1 VVVSLRVLCYSS
13 YLYKVKESPPF
24 IAEAFRNSID
34 LMDDTGEYNA
44 ALLNG
49 ARQFLKD
56 NNVLM
61 DSGVGTPLE
70 ALDYQLKALPFE
82 EEQQHR
88 DTAQATGL

>member
-1 VVVSLRVLCYSS
+1 MM
-13 YLYKVKESPPF
+13 E
-24 IAEAFRNSID
+24 
-34 LMDDTGEYNA
+34 DTGEYNA

-70 ALDYQLKALPFE
+70 ALDHQLKALPFE
-82 EEQQHR
+82 EEEHR

>member
-1 VVVSLRVLCYSS
+1 MLSHKEGSKLHDKIAGAYSH
-13 YLYKVKESPPF
+13 
-24 IAEAFRNSID
+24 SID
-34 LMDDTGEYNA
+34 IMEDTGEYNA

-61 DSGVGTPLE
+61 DSGIGTPLDE
-70 ALDYQLKALPFE
+70 LNAKLIQLPFEE

>member
-1 VVVSLRVLCYSS
+1 MLSHKEGSKLHDKIAGAYSH
-13 YLYKVKESPPF
+13 
-24 IAEAFRNSID
+24 SID
-34 LMDDTGEYNA
+34 MMEDTGEYNA

-61 DSGVGTPLE
+61 DSGVGTPLDE
-70 ALDYQLKALPFE
+70 LNAKLIQLPFEE

>member
-1 VVVSLRVLCYSS
+1 MLSH
-13 YLYKVKESPPF
+13 KEGSKLHDK
-24 IAEAFRNSID
+24 IADAYRNSID
-34 LMDDTGEYNA
+34 MMDEMGEYNA

-56 NNVLM
+56 NNVTM

-70 ALDYQLKALPFE
+70 ALDHQLKALPFE
-82 EEQQHR
+82 EEEHR

>member
-1 VVVSLRVLCYSS
+1 MLDHKQASSLHDEVANAYR
-13 YLYKVKESPPF
+13 
-24 IAEAFRNSID
+24 ASID
-34 LMDDTGEYNA
+34 LMNETGEFNA

-56 NNVLM
+56 NLVTM

-70 ALDYQLKALPFE
+70 ALDHQLKALPFEE